1 MSQDCLNLTPYILPM
16 EKAKITPILKPN
28 KENKPVGNIP
38 FYAKFLKNLMSVQ
51 SQSVL
56 EK

>member
-1 MSQDCLNLTPYILPM
+1 M

-38 FYAKFLKNLMSVQ
+38 

-56 EK
+56 EKREVV